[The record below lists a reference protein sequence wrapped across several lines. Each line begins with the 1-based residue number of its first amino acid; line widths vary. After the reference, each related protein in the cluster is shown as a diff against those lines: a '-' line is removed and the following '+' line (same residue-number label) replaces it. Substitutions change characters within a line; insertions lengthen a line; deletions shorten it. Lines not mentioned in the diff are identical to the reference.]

1 MIIEALIISLKVSVV
16 STILVSVIGI
26 ALARLFLRKKN
37 FFTKIIEGLIMLPLF
52 LPPSLIGYGIIILL
66 GKKSIIGSFLYESLG
81 FSFIFT
87 IYGAIIATFIVS
99 FPIIYE
105 TTKGALLS
113 IDKSYEE
120 TAMDLGANRR
130 QAFFKIIL
138 PMSYK
143 QILSGVILSFARA
156 FGEFGA
162 TMMVAGNIVGKT
174 QTIPIALYYSVEYG
188 ESTKA
193 TMIACLILVISITL
207 IYFYNK
213 FIK

>member
-1 MIIEALIISLKVSVV
+1 MIVEALIISLKVSIV

-26 ALARLFLRKKN
+26 VLARLFLRKKN

-52 LPPSLIGYGIIILL
+52 LPPSLIGYGIIVLL
-66 GKKSIIGSFLYESLG
+66 GKKSPIGSFLYKNLG

-105 TTKGALLS
+105 TTKAALLS

-120 TAMDLGANRR
+120 TAMDLGANRT
-130 QAFFKIIL
+130 QAFFKVIL

-188 ESTKA
+188 ESTTA
-193 TMIACLILVISITL
+193 TILACLILVISTTL